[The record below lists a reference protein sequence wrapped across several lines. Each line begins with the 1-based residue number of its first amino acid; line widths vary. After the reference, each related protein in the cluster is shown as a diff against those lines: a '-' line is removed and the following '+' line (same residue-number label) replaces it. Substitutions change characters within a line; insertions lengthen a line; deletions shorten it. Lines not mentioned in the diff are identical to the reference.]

1 MYNTLC
7 NFKLKP
13 TINSFVYFTIFA
25 LMIIDLINTA
35 KKNNKKLLAILLD
48 PDKLALADIAKT
60 IHKINNSNANIIFI
74 GGSLLFKNILDEF
87 VKTVKEYTNLPIIL
101 FPGSAM
107 QITNNA
113 DGILFLQLISGRN
126 PEYLISN
133 QVIAAP
139 LLKQTDLEVIS
150 TGYLL
155 IESGRET
162 TASYI
167 SNTKPIPAH
176 KPEIAMATA
185 MAGELIGH
193 QLIYMDGGSGALNP
207 IPTKMIKMV
216 SKNVDLPIIIGGGL
230 KTKQAIQAVYD
241 AGATIAVIG
250 TAFENDEELL
260 KIIT

>member
-1 MYNTLC
+1 MNNILTY
-7 NFKLKP
+7 
-13 TINSFVYFTIFA
+13 
-25 LMIIDLINTA
+25 INTA

-48 PDKLALADIAKT
+48 PDKIKLTNIPKT
-60 IHKINNSNANIIFI
+60 IQKINNSNVHLIFI
-74 GGSLLFKNILDEF
+74 GGSLLFKNVLDKF
-87 VKTVKEYTNLPIIL
+87 VEVVKENTNLPILL

-150 TGYLL
+150 TGYML

-167 SNTKPIPAH
+167 SNTKPIPSH

-185 MAGELIGH
+185 IAGEYIGNK
-193 QLIYMDGGSGALNP
+193 LIYMDGGSGALNP
-207 IPTKMIKMV
+207 IPSNVIKKV
-216 SKNVDLPIIIGGGL
+216 ASHIDLPIIIGGGL
-230 KTKQAIQAVYD
+230 RTKEKIQAAYD
-241 AGATIAVIG
+241 SGATIVVVG

-260 KIIT
+260 GKL